1 MRLKRVS
8 SFFLSVLLTSSS
20 LTVMASGIPQEVSDA
35 AKKLG
40 LMEENVRGTPVNG
53 LYELQAGTQLY
64 YLSED
69 GKYLIFG
76 DIVDLE
82 NRENLTKNRLK
93 NIRMEVVAGLKGDQM
108 ISFPAKESRHT
119 ITIFTDIDCG
129 YCRKLHSEMADYND
143 LGISI
148 NYLFYPRTGLGSTA
162 YKKAVSVWCDKSQ
175 QDAMTRAKAGEA
187 LPELSCVNPVA
198 RHFMLGN
205 ELGIN
210 GTPAIVTEQ
219 GDLLPGYLP
228 PQEMKRQL
236 DEYKAPIGDK
246 T

>member
-1 MRLKRVS
+1 MRLKHIH
-8 SFFLSVLLTSSS
+8 SFFLPILLTLSF
-20 LTVMASGIPQEVSDA
+20 TIMADGVPEEVSDA

-40 LMEENVRGTPVNG
+40 LMEENVSTTPVEG

-64 YLSED
+64 YLSRD
-69 GKYLIFG
+69 GKYLISG

-82 NRENLTKNRLK
+82 NRKNLTQGRLK
-93 NIRMEVVAGLKGDQM
+93 DIRVKVVAGLKDDQM

-129 YCRKLHSEMADYND
+129 YCRKLHAEMADYND
-143 LGISI
+143 LGISV
-148 NYLFYPRTGLGSTA
+148 NYLFYPRTGIDSAA
-162 YKKAVSVWCDKSQ
+162 YKKAVSVWCNENQ
-175 QDAMTRAKAGEA
+175 QDAMTRAKAGKV
-187 LPELSCVNPVA
+187 LPELSCTNPVA

-219 GDLLPGYLP
+219 GDLMPGYMP
-228 PQEMKRQL
+228 PQEMKSQL
-236 DEYKAPIGDK
+236 DRYKVLVGDK
-246 T
+246 I